1 MRTGT
6 CCLLQGPHWREK
18 HLQPAWSSG
27 CCQGPP
33 GTTCTSVVPSGS
45 FGTLSLPVLPAPFLA
60 DGQTRTSTGATLMGR
75 RGHTRWVCAEPHRP
89 WCLDRAGEGHQG
101 VSWAPPHL
109 HRAPHTPSNLCSLF
123 GIPQAPLPRLLP
135 LTSAFIGE
143 GTVLLT
149 FPHRPRGAGA
159 KDTPF
164 QGRKLRRTHPVAA
177 RPAGKWLRQN

>member
-33 GTTCTSVVPSGS
+33 GATCTSVVPSGS

-60 DGQTRTSTGATLMGR
+60 DGQARTSTGATLMGR

-109 HRAPHTPSNLCSLF
+109 HRAPP
-123 GIPQAPLPRLLP
+123 
-135 LTSAFIGE
+135 
-143 GTVLLT
+143 
-149 FPHRPRGAGA
+149 
-159 KDTPF
+159 
-164 QGRKLRRTHPVAA
+164 HPVQPLLSLWHPPGSSAKAPSSDVCFHWRRHSAA
-177 RPAGKWLRQN
+177 HFSSQTPWSRC